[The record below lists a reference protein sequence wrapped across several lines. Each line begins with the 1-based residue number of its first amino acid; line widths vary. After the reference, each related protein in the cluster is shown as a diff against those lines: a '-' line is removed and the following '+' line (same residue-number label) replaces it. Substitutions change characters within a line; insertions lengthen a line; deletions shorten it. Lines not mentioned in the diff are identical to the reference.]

1 MDNAGLISAYAE
13 KLEKLLTFP
22 NRFISYN
29 KTIREIFQDYLIA
42 LRDEL
47 GLVSADLYCLYK
59 YTNRLERAVCTDENL
74 PVQDVER
81 LWEVLTGDTVLNEPG
96 TEGRFTIYV
105 PLFQQNTEARQI
117 RPDAADEPWGMT
129 SRKWGVLAVVP
140 SGSPD
145 PQFPSLLRVVGT
157 QLVHASEMYELLHY
171 QQSVVDC
178 LGQTHQ
184 ISMNA
189 VAAGDVSELFRI
201 VRDSEIVRR
210 MFDGIAIWLHREGE
224 SFSSAECH
232 STENVRSFDIGS
244 IYKRVLCYEPLE
256 LYDIG
261 AGDCHSVMLC
271 PLMNINNFFGA
282 IGFFKSYKRM
292 LRSDEKAAATVI
304 AQQVANSIESI
315 LLHKNLEI
323 QNLALKY
330 EKDFSEKIFA
340 SINSG
345 IIVIDEAGRI
355 LTANPY
361 ALHDLEINTA
371 AITGRFIEEVIPGI
385 LAAASGHHREG
396 VFTLKNGKTVYL
408 GFNISALKGNDGLSG
423 SIILFRD
430 ITEIMSL
437 RKELR
442 RKEYFSTI
450 GRMGSWIAH
459 EVRNPVFAISS
470 IAAILQK
477 QAKDPEQKKFIA
489 SILKEAKTLNLL
501 VDDLLMYGKALELKP
516 KRVMISEFL
525 AGITD
530 GMMSIAAEFGGDV
543 VAVRDGTGLY
553 ASLDTERM
561 KQVFYNLVKN
571 SLEAEASVVMI
582 DVTPDGDAIIISL
595 KDNGKGI
602 KNSDIT
608 EMFTPFFT
616 TKKSGTGLGLSICRK
631 IVDEHGGSIRISS
644 DSETGAEVQ
653 IALKQV

>member
-1 MDNAGLISAYAE
+1 MDNTGLISAYAE
-13 KLEKLLTFP
+13 KLERLLTFP
-22 NRFISYN
+22 HRFISYN
-29 KTIREIFQDYLIA
+29 KPIRENFHDFITALYEELHLI
-42 LRDEL
+42 
-47 GLVSADLYCLYK
+47 SADLYCLYK
-59 YTNRLERAVCTDENL
+59 YTNRLERAVCTDDSL
-74 PVQDVER
+74 PLQDLAFLR
-81 LWEVLTGDTVLNEPG
+81 TVLESDVVVTEPDG
-96 TEGRFTIYV
+96 KERFTLYV
-105 PLFQQNTEARQI
+105 PLFQQSFEGRQHS
-117 RPDAADEPWGMT
+117 AADDAVGGK
-129 SRKWGVLAVVP
+129 SFRKWGVLAVVLP
-140 SGSPD
+140 SAPE
-145 PQFPSLLRVVGT
+145 PQFPSLLRVAGA

-201 VRDSEIVRR
+201 VKDSEIFRR
-210 MFDGIAIWLHREGE
+210 MFDGLAIWLHREGE

-232 STENVRSFDIGS
+232 STDNVRSFDIGS

-256 LYDIG
+256 LYDIK

-271 PLMNINNFFGA
+271 PLMNLNNFFGA
-282 IGFFKSYKRM
+282 IGFFKSYQRM
-292 LRSDEKAAATVI
+292 LRSDERAAALVI
-304 AQQVANSIESI
+304 SQQVANSIESI

-345 IIVIDEAGRI
+345 IIVIDEAGKI

-361 ALHDLEINTA
+361 ALHDLEMRPA
-371 AITGRFIEEVIPGI
+371 EITGCFIEEVIPGI
-385 LAAASGHHREG
+385 LSAASSHNREG
-396 VFTLKNGKTVYL
+396 VFSLKNGKTVYL
-408 GFNISALKGNDGLSG
+408 GFNISTLRSSDGLSG

-459 EVRNPVFAISS
+459 EVRNPVFAITS

-477 QAKDPEQKKFIA
+477 QAKDPEQEKFIA
-489 SILKEAKTLNLL
+489 SILKEARTLNLL
-501 VDDLLMYGKALELKP
+501 VDDLLMYGKALELKTR
-516 KRVMISEFL
+516 RVMISEFMH
-525 AGITD
+525 GIMD

-543 VAVRDGTGLY
+543 VVMRDGEGLY
-553 ASLDTERM
+553 AALDTERM

-582 DVTPDGDAIIISL
+582 DVAAEGEAIVISV

-602 KNSDIT
+602 KSSDIT
-608 EMFTPFFT
+608 DMFTPFFT

-631 IVDEHGGSIRISS
+631 IVDEHGGSISISS
-644 DSETGAEVQ
+644 DAEAGAAVQ
-653 IALKQV
+653 ITLKAV